1 MNARFFIS
9 VLKPHQ
15 TNRDI
20 SRRHLAAAALFA
32 LTDWLSPPFG
42 VESLPQGGIFFFGG
56 GGTALLMARKKYCP
70 LQQPKMFSEL
80 SLSSRALAVGAGWSA
95 ESQIKLMEDHY
106 LGEI

>member
-56 GGTALLMARKKYCP
+56 GGDSFIDGEKEILPVTAAKNVLRTFIIK
-70 LQQPKMFSEL
+70 QSFGG
-80 SLSSRALAVGAGWSA
+80 RGWMVS
-95 ESQIKLMEDHY
+95 
-106 LGEI
+106 